1 MRGPL
6 IGETCGFDT
15 VFEEV
20 KTEMRSRV
28 FLADDSPLI
37 RERLVS
43 LLSDLPNVEI
53 VGQSAG
59 ARDAIENIQRL
70 RPSAVVLDISM
81 PGGGISVLE
90 RLKKEDEP
98 PMVIM
103 LTNFA
108 QEAYRRRCAQL
119 GADYFF
125 DKSNEFE
132 KVIQVLRDYRA
143 SKS

>member
-1 MRGPL
+1 M
-6 IGETCGFDT
+6 
-15 VFEEV
+15 
-20 KTEMRSRV
+20 KTEPRSRV

-37 RERLVS
+37 RERLIS
-43 LLSDLPNVEI
+43 LLSELPHVEI
-53 VGQSAG
+53 VGQSGG

-90 RLKKEDEP
+90 RVKKEDQP
-98 PMVIM
+98 PLVIM

-108 QEAYRRRCAQL
+108 QEAYRRRCTQL

-132 KVIQVLRDYRA
+132 KVIQVLREHRDKAQR
-143 SKS
+143 

>member
-1 MRGPL
+1 ML
-6 IGETCGFDT
+6 AKLMKSEL
-15 VFEEV
+15 
-20 KTEMRSRV
+20 RSRV

-37 RERLVS
+37 RERLAAM
-43 LLSDLPNVEI
+43 LKDLPNVEI
-53 VGQSAG
+53 VGQCG
-59 ARDAIENIQRL
+59 AASEALENIQRL

-81 PGGGISVLE
+81 PGGGGMRVLE
-90 RLKKEDEP
+90 RLKQEAEA

-108 QEAYRRRCAQL
+108 LDAYRRRCAQL

-132 KVIQVLRDYRA
+132 KVIDVLRQPLRRA
-143 SKS
+143 RNS

>member
-1 MRGPL
+1 MAYAAYDRLMRLPL
-6 IGETCGFDT
+6 IGENCDFAILMTA
-15 VFEEV
+15 V
-20 KTEMRSRV
+20 KTDIRSRV

-59 ARDAIENIQRL
+59 ARDALENIQRL

-90 RLKKEDEP
+90 RLKKEDQP
-98 PMVIM
+98 P
-103 LTNFA
+103 
-108 QEAYRRRCAQL
+108 
-119 GADYFF
+119 
-125 DKSNEFE
+125 
-132 KVIQVLRDYRA
+132 
-143 SKS
+143 